1 MGKEKI
7 EKKIDFDSIGITN
20 DFLFGSV
27 MSEPENCKEFLQRI
41 LGVEIVELAITESQ
55 KSMKQ
60 GFYSKGVRL
69 DVYAKDTDGNAY
81 DIEMQQVDTKELDLR
96 SRYYHSE
103 MDGHQIS
110 SGCKYKDLKQS
121 IVIFVCCFDMFDK
134 DRSLYTFETICEE
147 DTSIHLQD
155 KRQTIFVNIGG
166 KRDGYGE
173 DLIHLLDYFE
183 TGKSTDSYTQ
193 KLSKRVKILREDAE
207 WRQVYMTWEMKLDE
221 RYDAGL
227 REGRESGLR
236 EGREDGLREGREN
249 GLREGRD
256 EGRKAELGRQIQ
268 RKLQK
273 GKSISQI
280 ADECEESEDVIR
292 EMIEMENERGGYGH

>member
-7 EKKIDFDSIGITN
+7 QKKIDFDSIGITN
-20 DFLFGSV
+20 DFMFGSV

-81 DIEMQQVDTKELDLR
+81 DIEMQQTDTKELDLR

-121 IVIFVCCFDMFDK
+121 IVIFVCCFDLFDK
-134 DRSLYTFETICEE
+134 NRSLYTFETICEE

-166 KRDGYGE
+166 SRDGYGE
-173 DLIHLLDYFE
+173 DLIHLLDYFQTSE
-183 TGKSTDSYTQ
+183 PTDDYTR
-193 KLSKRVKILREDAE
+193 KLKKRVKILREDAE

-221 RYDAGL
+221 RYDAG
-227 REGRESGLR
+227 REDGLR
-236 EGREDGLREGREN
+236 EGREDGLREGR
-249 GLREGRD
+249 D
-256 EGRKAELGRQIQ
+256 EGRKAELTRLIQ

-280 ADECEESEDVIR
+280 ADECEESEDVIH
-292 EMIEMENERGGYGH
+292 EIIDELEHAEV

>member
-1 MGKEKI
+1 M
-7 EKKIDFDSIGITN
+7 
-20 DFLFGSV
+20 
-27 MSEPENCKEFLQRI
+27 
-41 LGVEIVELAITESQ
+41 
-55 KSMKQ
+55 
-60 GFYSKGVRL
+60 
-69 DVYAKDTDGNAY
+69 
-81 DIEMQQVDTKELDLR
+81 
-96 SRYYHSE
+96 
-103 MDGHQIS
+103 
-110 SGCKYKDLKQS
+110 
-121 IVIFVCCFDMFDK
+121 
-134 DRSLYTFETICEE
+134 
-147 DTSIHLQD
+147 QD

-166 KRDGYGE
+166 NRDGYGE
-173 DLIHLLDYFE
+173 DLIHLLDYFK
-183 TGKSTDSYTQ
+183 TGESTDNYTQ

-236 EGREDGLREGREN
+236 EGREN

-256 EGRKAELGRQIQ
+256 EGRKAELVRLIQ

-292 EMIEMENERGGYGH
+292 EIIDELEHAEV

>member
-1 MGKEKI
+1 MAQEKQM
-7 EKKIDFDSIGITN
+7 SAWQPLV
-20 DFLFGSV
+20 FLL
-27 MSEPENCKEFLQRI
+27 CALC
-41 LGVEIVELAITESQ
+41 
-55 KSMKQ
+55 
-60 GFYSKGVRL
+60 
-69 DVYAKDTDGNAY
+69 
-81 DIEMQQVDTKELDLR
+81 
-96 SRYYHSE
+96 YHSE

-121 IVIFVCCFDMFDK
+121 IVIFVCCFDLFDK
-134 DRSLYTFETICEE
+134 DRSLYTFETICTE

-155 KRQTIFVNIGG
+155 KRRTIFVNIGG

-183 TGKSTDSYTQ
+183 TGKSTDNYTK
-193 KLSKRVKILREDAE
+193 KLSKRVRTLREDAE
-207 WRQVYMTWEMKLDE
+207 WRQVYMTWEMELDE
-221 RYDAGL
+221 RYDAGREDGL

-236 EGREDGLREGREN
+236 EGREN
-249 GLREGRD
+249 GLREGR
-256 EGRKAELGRQIQ
+256 KAELVRLIQ

-292 EMIEMENERGGYGH
+292 EMIEMRNE

>member
-7 EKKIDFDSIGITN
+7 QKKIDFDSISITN
-20 DFLFGSV
+20 DFMFGSV
-27 MSEPENCKEFLQRI
+27 MSEPENCKEFLHRI

-81 DIEMQQVDTKELDLR
+81 DIEMQQTDTKELDLR
-96 SRYYHSE
+96 SRFYHGE
-103 MDGHQIS
+103 MDSHQIS

-121 IVIFVCCFDMFDK
+121 IVIFVCCFDLFDK
-134 DRSLYTFETICEE
+134 NRSLYTFETICTE

-166 KRDGYGE
+166 NRDGYGE
-173 DLIHLLDYFE
+173 DLIHLLDYFQTSE
-183 TGKSTDSYTQ
+183 PTDNYTR
-193 KLSKRVKILREDAE
+193 KLKKRVKILREDAE

-221 RYDAGL
+221 RYDAG
-227 REGRESGLR
+227 
-236 EGREDGLREGREN
+236 RED
-249 GLREGRD
+249 
-256 EGRKAELGRQIQ
+256 GRKAELGRQIQ

-280 ADECEESEDVIR
+280 ADECEESEAVIR
-292 EMIEMENERGGYGH
+292 EMIEMENK

>member
-20 DFLFGSV
+20 DFMFGSV

-60 GFYSKGVRL
+60 GFYSKGIRL
-69 DVYAKDTDGNAY
+69 DVYAKDMDGNAY
-81 DIEMQQVDTKELDLR
+81 DIEMQQTDTKELDLR

-103 MDGHQIS
+103 MDSHQIS

-121 IVIFVCCFDMFDK
+121 IVIFVCCFDLFDK
-134 DRSLYTFETICEE
+134 NRSLYTFETICTE

-166 KRDGYGE
+166 NRDGYGE
-173 DLIHLLDYFE
+173 DLIHLLDYFQTSE
-183 TGKSTDSYTQ
+183 PTDDYTR
-193 KLSKRVKILREDAE
+193 KLKRRVKILREDAE

-221 RYDAGL
+221 RYDAG
-227 REGRESGLR
+227 REDGLR
-236 EGREDGLREGREN
+236 EGREDGLREGRN
-249 GLREGRD
+249 
-256 EGRKAELGRQIQ
+256 EGRKAELARLIQ

-292 EMIEMENERGGYGH
+292 EMIEMGDKL